1 MTKLQNGMVVQP
13 EVRIVQH
20 SDRNAA
26 IGLAVCFVAS
36 KGPFASY
43 PASRLV
49 SSIVGQIER
58 RHYAFAVHEG
68 RVVGYI
74 GWALC
79 TNTVAEAWLAEG
91 RTPTSEQCRNGEVV
105 VPIIVVTEDSF
116 ALRPLIA
123 FVSNHYP
130 GFTYVARRILP
141 AGGSTRRGRIK
152 GVAAKRKAYKST

>member
-1 MTKLQNGMVVQP
+1 MTKPQ
-13 EVRIVQH
+13 VRIVQH

-26 IGLAVCFVAS
+26 IGLAVSFVAA

-79 TNTVAEAWLAEG
+79 TSTVAEAWLAEG
-91 RTPTSEQCRNGEVV
+91 RTPTSEQCRNGEVM
-105 VPIIVVTEDSF
+105 VPIIVVTEDSL

-123 FVSNHYP
+123 VLSNLYP
-130 GFTYVARRILP
+130 GLSYVARRILP
-141 AGGSTRRGRIK
+141 TGGSTRRGRIK
-152 GVAAKRKAYKST
+152 GTAAKWCIRQVEGYNGVSR